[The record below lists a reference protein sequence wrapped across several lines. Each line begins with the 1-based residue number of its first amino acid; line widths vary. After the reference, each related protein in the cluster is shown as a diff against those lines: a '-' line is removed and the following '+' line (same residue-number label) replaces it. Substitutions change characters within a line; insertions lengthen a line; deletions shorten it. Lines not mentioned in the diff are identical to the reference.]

1 MVFKDRAD
9 AGRRL
14 AEILLPYE
22 RENCL
27 IFALPRGGV
36 EVAIEVARRLRKPMD
51 VLVVRK
57 VGAPGHEELAAGAVG
72 PEDVLILNRD
82 VLVMLGLQPN
92 ALQNRI
98 EQAKTELNR
107 RVQQYRGNRPFPK
120 LNGKTVIIVDDGL
133 ATGATARAAIKTLK
147 AMNPAKLVLAVPVGT
162 RPLLS
167 QLRYEVDELVCLEK
181 PESFD
186 AVSAWYERF
195 PQCTDAQVVH
205 WLEESE
211 KLSQQHD
218 WRMAQTQNAS
228 SQCSPKPMHWENL
241 PL

>member
-9 AGRRL
+9 AGRQL
-14 AEILLPYE
+14 AEALLPYE

-27 IFALPRGGV
+27 IFGLPRGGV
-36 EVAIEVARRLRKPMD
+36 EVAIEVARRLRKPLD

-57 VGAPGHEELAAGAVG
+57 IGAPGHEELAAGAVG
-72 PEDVLILNRD
+72 PENVLILNRD

-92 ALQNRI
+92 ALQARI

-107 RVQQYRGNRPFPK
+107 RLRQYRGNRPFPG
-120 LNGKTVIIVDDGL
+120 LNGKTAIVVDDGL
-133 ATGATARAAIKTLK
+133 ATGATARAALKALK
-147 AMNPAKLVLAVPVGT
+147 AMNPAKVVLAVPVGT

-181 PESFD
+181 PENFE

-195 PQCTDAQVVH
+195 PQCTDAQVIQ
-205 WLEESE
+205 WLAESE
-211 KLSQQHD
+211 KLSQQEN
-218 WRMAQTQNAS
+218 WQEVQTTP
-228 SQCSPKPMHWENL
+228 SQHPPKPMHWENL

>member
-1 MVFKDRAD
+1 MAFKDRAD
-9 AGRRL
+9 AGRQL
-14 AEILLPYE
+14 AEALLPYE

-27 IFALPRGGV
+27 ILALPRGGV
-36 EVAIEVARRLRKPMD
+36 EVAIEVARRLRKPLD

-57 VGAPGHEELAAGAVG
+57 IGAPGHEELAAGAVG

-82 VLVMLGLQPN
+82 VLVMLGLQPH
-92 ALQNRI
+92 ALQPRI
-98 EQAKTELNR
+98 EQARTELNR
-107 RVQQYRGNRPFPK
+107 RLRQYRGNRPFPN

-133 ATGATARAAIKTLK
+133 ATGATARAALKTLK
-147 AMNPAKLVLAVPVGT
+147 ALGPAKVVLAVPVGT

-167 QLRYEVDELVCLEK
+167 QLRYEVDDLVCLEK

-195 PQCTDAQVVH
+195 PQCTDAQVTQ
-205 WLEESE
+205 WLKESE
-211 KLSQQHD
+211 QLSREHNWQEAPTRNSPSPQ
-218 WRMAQTQNAS
+218 
-228 SQCSPKPMHWENL
+228 SPKPMHWENL